1 MKIWQFK
8 VRLLKK
14 KIKGWNRNIEADMK
28 KTKKCL
34 MIEFECWDRQA
45 EHHGL
50 TPLKRDK
57 RKETLSTLEKIW
69 MMEEVKA
76 RQRAREKEIKEGD
89 RNTAYFFAKASQRK
103 RKKLSTV

>member
-1 MKIWQFK
+1 MKVWQFK

-76 RQRAREKEIKEGD
+76 RQRAREEIKEGD